1 MLFKKYQQKFDKA
14 FLCGI
19 MRLLLREKSIGN
31 KPKKLF
37 SKKVKEKVDNTK
49 TKWYITFRYRKKG
62 ANNMLKDL
70 IKKVLKK
77 LQKKL
82 TTTK

>member
-37 SKKVKEKVDNTK
+37 SKKVKEKLT
-49 TKWYITFRYRKKG
+49 TRKRSG
-62 ANNMLKDL
+62 ILL
-70 IKKVLKK
+70 FVTEKKV
-77 LQKKL
+77 QIIC
-82 TTTK
+82 